1 MLRDRCNGSL
11 LLTDVQV
18 QALQWHLLASE
29 KSHLE
34 AFHSAPLQGTSCDV
48 SRGQFLA
55 LASQIAQCRLGHAE
69 AGVHQLGEGI
79 GQEETPEPVA

>member
-29 KSHLE
+29 RSHLE
-34 AFHSAPLQGTSCDV
+34 VLPHAPLQGTSCDV
-48 SRGQFLA
+48 SRGQFWA
-55 LASQIAQCRLGHAE
+55 LASPIAQCGLGHSE